1 MDFGIAN
8 VAVITALVWIIGTV
22 VHTSPLNNKWIPSI
36 CGVCGIILGIV
47 AFYIGV
53 PDFPARDV
61 LTAAAVGGVSGAAA
75 TWIDQMYNQ
84 LYVKP
89 KAQKAEE
96 QAEGSSETDN

>member
-22 VHTSPLNNKWIPSI
+22 VHTSPLDNKWIPSI
-36 CGVCGIILGIV
+36 CGICGIILGIV

-53 PDFPARDV
+53 PDFPASDV

-75 TWIDQMYNQ
+75 TWVDQMYNQ

-89 KAQKAEE
+89 KAEKAEE
-96 QAEGSSETDN
+96 HTEDTTDPEE

>member
-8 VAVITALVWIIGTV
+8 VAVITALVYIIGMI
-22 VHTSPLNNKWIPSI
+22 VHTSPLDNKWIPSI

-53 PDFPARDV
+53 PDYPAKDV

-89 KAQKAEE
+89 KAE
-96 QAEGSSETDN
+96 QAEDKSDIDN

>member
-8 VAVITALVWIIGTV
+8 VAVITALVWIIGTI
-22 VHTSPLNNKWIPSI
+22 VHTSPLDNKWIPSI
-36 CGVCGIILGIV
+36 CGICGIILGIV

-53 PDFPARDV
+53 PDFPAGDV

-75 TWIDQMYNQ
+75 TWVDQMYNQ

-89 KAQKAEE
+89 KAEKAEE
-96 QAEGSSETDN
+96 HKEDTTDSEE

>member
-8 VAVITALVWIIGTV
+8 VAVVTALVWIIGTV

-89 KAQKAEE
+89 KAQKVEE
-96 QAEGSSETDN
+96 QAEDSSETDN